1 MVRMFPKAMSIRA
14 VFAWALSAQL
24 TAFGLFAGAPLA
36 HGQAAEPF
44 RKVLTDAEHL
54 QNDGATEIQRLFVTP
69 ACPHPW
75 TVRKVLMAGGK
86 QDGVEL
92 IIVDNGAMQIVLCP
106 TRGMGI
112 IEVRKSGQRFGWLS
126 PVSEIVHPKY
136 VNLQDRGG
144 LGWLSGFNEFMCRCG
159 LENNGGAG
167 PDTIT
172 TNTGEKAEIPLTLH
186 GKIANTPASK
196 VEVEIERQ
204 APWRIKVRGVVHE
217 RMFLGPKLELRTEL
231 ETEAGSG
238 KFVIR
243 DTVINHSASPQ
254 EFEILYHANIGRPIL
269 GAGAKVLLPASK
281 VTPINARAAEGIN
294 TWPDFLAPTTG
305 FVEQVY
311 CIEPRPDALGKCH
324 SVIHNAAGDLG
335 VTVDWMVAEL
345 PYVTLWK
352 NTAAEADGYV
362 TGIEP
367 GTNFPRPRKK
377 EREKG
382 RVPTLAPGATRSFNV
397 EFGFLASKAEVDNMR
412 NYLAPLLT
420 LVPNVVAEPEQ

>member
-1 MVRMFPKAMSIRA
+1 MTRLLSLTLFTMASVLLSGANSPARA
-14 VFAWALSAQL
+14 Q
-24 TAFGLFAGAPLA
+24 GP
-36 HGQAAEPF
+36 EPY

-54 QNDGATEIQRLFVTP
+54 QNDGPTEIQRLFVTP
-69 ACPHPW
+69 ACPHAW
-75 TVRKVLMAGGK
+75 TVRKVIMAGGK

-92 IIVDNGAMQIVLCP
+92 VIVDNGTLQIVLCP

-159 LENNGGAG
+159 LENNGGPG
-167 PDTIT
+167 PDTII
-172 TNTGEKAEIPLTLH
+172 TNTGEKAEMALTLH
-186 GKIANTPASK
+186 GKIANIPASK

-204 APWRIKVRGVVHE
+204 APWRIRVKGVVHE
-217 RMFLGPKLELRTEL
+217 RMFLGPKLELRTVL
-231 ETEAGSG
+231 ETEAGSA
-238 KFVIR
+238 KFTIK
-243 DTVINHSASPQ
+243 DTVINHSAQPQ
-254 EFEILYHANIGRPIL
+254 EFEILYHANIGRPVL
-269 GAGAKVLLPASK
+269 GAGAKILLPAAK
-281 VTPINARAAEGIN
+281 VSPINARAAEGIAN
-294 TWPDFLAPTTG
+294 WEDFQGPTNG
-305 FVEQVY
+305 YVEQVY
-311 CIEPRPDALGKCH
+311 CIEPRPDALGRAH
-324 SVIHNAAGDLG
+324 SVIHNAAGNLG
-335 VTVDWMVAEL
+335 VTIDWMAAEL
-345 PYVTLWK
+345 PFVTLWK

-382 RVPTLAPGATRSFNV
+382 RVPSLAPGAMRSFTLD
-397 EFGFLASKAEVDNMR
+397 FGFLSTKAEVDDRR

-420 LVPNVVAEPEQ
+420 LIPKVETEPEQ